1 MIKPPAQQKK
11 KIVVAAV
18 VLAVAVVAGT
28 LYALLHD
35 RESIYVGTIE
45 VTKVYVSP
53 RVASQIK
60 ARLAEEGSLVQEGQ
74 VLYQLAC
81 EDYAVQQQKLT
92 NDFARAAKLTPAGA
106 MAPQHYDSVR
116 AQHDTNALQIDWCT
130 VRAPLTATILTKYSE
145 PGEWVQPGIRMMT
158 LGDLTDV
165 WAYVYVAQPMLAS
178 LSLGQK
184 VKGYLPEIGKS
195 IPGEII
201 KINDEAEFTPK
212 NAQTRHERERL
223 VFGIKIRFDNA
234 ENILKPGMPIEV
246 TF

>member
-1 MIKPPAQQKK
+1 MKKPTAEKRK
-11 KIVVAAV
+11 KIAVAAV
-18 VLAVAVVAGT
+18 LLAAAIVAIVLYEV
-28 LYALLHD
+28 LRS

-53 RVASQIK
+53 RVNSQVK
-60 ARLAEEGSLVQEGQ
+60 ERLAEEGALVQEGQ
-74 VLYQLAC
+74 VLYRLAC
-81 EDYAVQQQKLT
+81 EDYAVQQAKLT
-92 NDFARAAKLTPAGA
+92 NDFSRAQTLTSSGA
-106 MAPQHYDSVR
+106 MAPERYDSVR

-130 VRAPLTATILTKYSE
+130 VRAPLASTVLTKYSE
-145 PGEWVQPGIRMMT
+145 PGEWVQPGVRMMA

-165 WAYVYVAQPMLAS
+165 WAYVYVEQPMLAR

-184 VKGYLPEIGKS
+184 VAGFLPEINKNVAGT
-195 IPGEII
+195 II

-212 NAQTRHERERL
+212 NAQTRKERTRL
-223 VFGIKIRFDNA
+223 VFGVKIKFDNS